1 MSHRSHTSAGL
12 LAVRASPFVHHK
24 SAEWVSGRLELYLYD
39 PVMVKIDIMWRII
52 EVRALLLIVE
62 GHPGPYMPIP
72 YIRSI
77 MGTIIMILVL
87 IILYIGWGFWI
98 QFW

>member
-1 MSHRSHTSAGL
+1 MTVIYYMSID
-12 LAVRASPFVHHK
+12 RADKP
-24 SAEWVSGRLELYLYD
+24 WIGDRRLTEYLYH
-39 PVMVKIDIMWRII
+39 PVIVKIDIMWRII
-52 EVRALLLIVE
+52 ELRALLSIVE

>member
-1 MSHRSHTSAGL
+1 
-12 LAVRASPFVHHK
+12 
-24 SAEWVSGRLELYLYD
+24 
-39 PVMVKIDIMWRII
+39 MWRII
-52 EVRALLLIVE
+52 ELRALLSIVE

-72 YIRSI
+72 YIRST

>member
-1 MSHRSHTSAGL
+1 MRYLGT
-12 LAVRASPFVHHK
+12 VVYKRDVNRI
-24 SAEWVSGRLELYLYD
+24 ENSGYLYH

>member
-1 MSHRSHTSAGL
+1 
-12 LAVRASPFVHHK
+12 
-24 SAEWVSGRLELYLYD
+24 
-39 PVMVKIDIMWRII
+39 MVKIDIMWRII
-52 EVRALLLIVE
+52 ELRAPFSIVE
-62 GHPGPYMPIP
+62 GHLGPHMPIP

>member
-1 MSHRSHTSAGL
+1 ME
-12 LAVRASPFVHHK
+12 LALFDASRCKKLSCTVN
-24 SAEWVSGRLELYLYD
+24 LEVYLYH

>member
-1 MSHRSHTSAGL
+1 MPTIQIENG
-12 LAVRASPFVHHK
+12 
-24 SAEWVSGRLELYLYD
+24 YLYD

>member
-1 MSHRSHTSAGL
+1 VYFA
-12 LAVRASPFVHHK
+12 AV
-24 SAEWVSGRLELYLYD
+24 LEYLYA
-39 PVMVKIDIMWRII
+39 PVIVKIDIMWRII
-52 EVRALLLIVE
+52 ELRALLSIVE
-62 GHPGPYMPIP
+62 GHPSPYMPIP
-72 YIRSI
+72 HIRST

>member
-1 MSHRSHTSAGL
+1 M
-12 LAVRASPFVHHK
+12 
-24 SAEWVSGRLELYLYD
+24 AEAEYLYD

-52 EVRALLLIVE
+52 ELRALLSIVE
-62 GHPGPYMPIP
+62 GHPSPYMPIP
-72 YIRSI
+72 HIRST